1 MSSITDTPDGI
12 RAFLDDCD
20 RVLIAEVGEEGL
32 FRYLQDC
39 SISPAKFLNAQRSI
53 FSRIKAM
60 F

>member
-1 MSSITDTPDGI
+1 
-12 RAFLDDCD
+12 
-20 RVLIAEVGEEGL
+20 LIAEVGEEGL